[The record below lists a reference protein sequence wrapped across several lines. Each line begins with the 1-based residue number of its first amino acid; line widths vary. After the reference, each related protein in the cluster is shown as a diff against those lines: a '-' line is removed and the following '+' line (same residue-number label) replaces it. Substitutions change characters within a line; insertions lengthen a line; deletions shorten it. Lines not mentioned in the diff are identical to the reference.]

1 MLCLRNRW
9 CQHTHRRITLTPWHV
24 HRQRFLHQG
33 EDGLPFTSQQLWRP
47 THTHTHTHTHTQTH
61 IHTHVLTDKK
71 PPSKVHK
78 LPCWLTV
85 PIKAQYTWPKGGIL
99 HLSKRLSNNSHF
111 HHLRNDSKN
120 EGLDEFALKKV
131 VHAKMKTLPF
141 DVDKRNTYLQ
151 EPGLNVTK
159 EWQENC
165 E

>member
-1 MLCLRNRW
+1 MCTVSVFSIRVKMGCPLPHNSC
-9 CQHTHRRITLTPWHV
+9 
-24 HRQRFLHQG
+24 G
-33 EDGLPFTSQQLWRP
+33 GL
-47 THTHTHTHTHTQTH
+47 HTHTHTHTHTNTLTH
-61 IHTHVLTDKK
+61 THTHTHVLTDKK

-85 PIKAQYTWPKGGIL
+85 PIKAQYTSPKGGIL

-141 DVDKRNTYLQ
+141 DVDKKIHICRSQ
-151 EPGLNVTK
+151 V
-159 EWQENC
+159 
-165 E
+165 